1 MIYLNE
7 VCSKLDEILNADG
20 NPADFL
26 YAVESV
32 GYHADGI
39 YDKKSGRNM
48 IRVFVSQMG
57 GTYNPVFGLGEA
69 TYTIP
74 IVFYFPVRFKEYFF
88 ALDAYLHQVFVGAQ
102 IDYGTNSGKAI
113 SNLSVSQYGELQ
125 DLDFKEFKQWADS
138 IYKTPIEVME
148 TYMTMTVN
156 LYLSTIA
163 SGFVYA
169 NEVEVSLSWNDKSLP
184 LVFASGSIQ
193 SATQAES
200 EQLVGDY
207 ESDGLPFSV
216 AYGSSFQL
224 YLDKNS
230 PACVELLSK
239 WFDGSLYDTPFNLSV
254 SFPSFNVGN
263 TPLSFDRPVYVA
275 SANMPIQK
283 GQPLSVTLSFAKR
296 YEA

>member
-125 DLDFKEFKQWADS
+125 DLDFKEFKQWADNL
-138 IYKTPIEVME
+138 YKTPIEVME

-156 LYLSTIA
+156 LYLSTIGGA
-163 SGFVYA
+163 YFYGNDMTA
-169 NEVEVSLSWNDKSLP
+169 TLSWGDKSLP
-184 LVFASGSIQ
+184 LIFASGSIQ
-193 SATQAES
+193 TQTQGED
-200 EQLVGDY
+200 EQQIGTY
-207 ESDGLPFSV
+207 EADGLPFSCSSG
-216 AYGSSFQL
+216 ASFQI
-224 YLDKNS
+224 YIDNS
-230 PACVELLSK
+230 PECMELLSS
-239 WFDGSLYDTPFNLSV
+239 WVDGSIMEKPFVLTMALKGSAFYSKN
-254 SFPSFNVGN
+254 
-263 TPLSFDRPVYVA
+263 VYV
-275 SANMPIQK
+275 SSGNLIIQK
-283 GQPLSVTLSFAKR
+283 GQPMTLTLAFSKR
-296 YEA
+296 YE